1 MSEEKLLEYFIVR
14 TDVSLTEIK
23 RDVQELKAFKWK
35 MMGAVMVVSAL
46 VSAGF
51 QVALALAK

>member
-1 MSEEKLLEYFIVR
+1 MSDEKLLEYFIER
-14 TDVSLTEIK
+14 TDASLSEIK
-23 RDVQELKAFKWK
+23 RDVHELKAFKWK